1 MSVASKNL
9 FDLLGEE
16 TPAAN
21 ADKKPSNREKK
32 ETPSPMP
39 RELVAPNSSSKKRD
53 PNQPSPRE
61 RTVAKKADQPRRPR
75 RQPQGNEAFIREG
88 KDARSN
94 NLSHP
99 VDSSGAPAARRPRRG
114 RENDR
119 RSQTGVV
126 DTTKQVN
133 RGWGDAI
140 QSEETAEVA
149 EDEGNTPSGA
159 NTPVPNEED
168 SIKTLD
174 EFLANRKSAAK
185 PVGRKVET
193 IDNAKPL
200 EKGEPEDLFAS
211 VKKNNASKKANAAKE
226 TKPKKVVLDIEQT
239 FTTRPARG
247 GGSARGGRG
256 GPRRGNNPA
265 PRNQASAQAQAAAPP
280 TLSETD
286 FPALA

>member
-21 ADKKPSNREKK
+21 ADKKPSHREKK
-32 ETPSPMP
+32 ESSSPMP
-39 RELVAPNSSSKKRD
+39 RELVAPTTSSKKRD
-53 PNQPSPRE
+53 SNQPTPRE

-99 VDSSGAPAARRPRRG
+99 VDSSSAPTTRRPRRG

-140 QSEETAEVA
+140 QSEQTADVA

-168 SIKTLD
+168 SVKTLD
-174 EFLANRKSAAK
+174 EFLASRKSTAK

-193 IDNAKPL
+193 IDNAKPIL
-200 EKGEPEDLFAS
+200 KGEPEDIFAS
-211 VKKNNASKKANAAKE
+211 VKKGGASKKNTAKE
-226 TKPKKVVLDIEQT
+226 SKPKKVVLDIEQT
-239 FTTRPARG
+239 FTTRPSRG
-247 GGSARGGRG
+247 GGAARGGRG
-256 GPRRGNNPA
+256 GPRRGNNA
-265 PRNQASAQAQAAAPP
+265 PRNQTSAQAQAPP
-280 TLSETD
+280 TLSEAD